1 MKGKENLCI
10 TEVKTLGPAQREGD
24 HLAVGGLELQPSLEE
39 PSSFQPQEMVTF
51 GEVFVFLNSTTNSS
65 GVE

>member
-10 TEVKTLGPAQREGD
+10 TEVKTLHPAQREGD
-24 HLAVGGLELQPSLEE
+24 HLERHPSLEE
-39 PSSFQPQEMVTF
+39 PSSFHHQETVTF
-51 GEVFVFLNSTTNSS
+51 GEVFVFLKSTTNSS